1 MSRATQQAQETK
13 TWAIWIRL
21 QQTRTW
27 KFEQRM
33 SKPPTCV
40 IRRLKYESENQNRK
54 QENKA
59 QNTKL
64 ELNSKI
70 QTQMYYKLNVNLIKA

>member
-1 MSRATQQAQETK
+1 
-13 TWAIWIRL
+13 
-21 QQTRTW
+21 
-27 KFEQRM
+27 M
-33 SKPPTCV
+33 SKPQTCA
-40 IRRLKYESENQNRK
+40 IRRLEYESENRNRK

-70 QTQMYYKLNVNLIKA
+70 RTQMYYKVNVNLTEA